1 MTATRDRHQ
10 VAAAVALLAFALVY
24 FLSALPLSM
33 GTPGRPGPGLVPAV
47 IGSLLVL
54 CTAAHLVRTLR
65 RSRPRPAAPTAV
77 PARRNRLAIAG
88 ILASTIVYPLI
99 LEPLKFLLATAA
111 VAFVMLVLLSPGRP
125 VFSLFLALGMA
136 VTFFVVFSRLL
147 GVALPSGAVEHLV
160 FQIVR

>member
-1 MTATRDRHQ
+1 VTATRDRHQ
-10 VAAAVALLAFALVY
+10 VAAAVALFAFGLVY

-47 IGSLLVL
+47 IGGLLVL
-54 CTAAHLVRTLR
+54 CTSAHLVRTLR
-65 RSRPRPAAPTAV
+65 RSGTGHAVPTAV

-136 VTFFVVFSRLL
+136 VVFFVVFSRLL
-147 GVALPSGAVEHLV
+147 GVALPSGALEHLV
-160 FQIVR
+160 FQIGR